1 MRTKILCL
9 FLSLF
14 IGSMTATYANHATDT
29 KAKAALNVIRLAY
42 VCPRSN
48 NARYVEAKD
57 YLTDATTGKITGQSL
72 LEAEAYQKYT
82 TIKLN
87 WVNDDIPT
95 AVLNNNGDY
104 PVELKWS
111 NDRVS
116 QIVIPGYYQ
125 FDYTVDY
132 DDKGN
137 VIGFTGNEVIFK
149 DRKTSFII
157 EFAGEQITKITG
169 FESRIG
175 KKPWIRT
182 LTDYSYDNNKWTGHT
197 ISYTQWES
205 NTPKN
210 IKSDIVR
217 QVTKVDESHYIFT
230 EPFGTTIE
238 KTYDSE
244 GRIIVNKNTSKE
256 HTITTTTY
264 KYADNKMWSEDELV
278 TNTAGFSSHG
288 LKVHFSLKDK
298 PDTAP
303 DYTKRDGWYKFDQS
317 GECISEER
325 AGKRRVK
332 TNGVWGDWFLP
343 NYRL

>member
-1 MRTKILCL
+1 MRTKILFL
-9 FLSLF
+9 FAYLL
-14 IGSMTATYANHATDT
+14 ICSMTATYANHATDG

-42 VCPRSN
+42 MCPTSN
-48 NARYVEAKD
+48 NARFLEAKD
-57 YLTDATTGKITGQSL
+57 YLTDPGTNKITGQNL
-72 LEAEAYQKYT
+72 LTAESYAKYT
-82 TIKLN
+82 KVTLN

-95 AVLNNNGDY
+95 AVLNNNGDHE
-104 PVELKWS
+104 VVLKWS

-116 QIVIPGYYQ
+116 QIAIPGFHQ

-182 LTDYSYDNNKWTGHT
+182 LTDYTYDNNKWSGHT
-197 ISYTQWES
+197 IGYTQWEP

-210 IKSDIVR
+210 IKSDFTNK
-217 QVTKVDESHYIFT
+217 VTRVDDNHFIFEEGYGAT
-230 EPFGTTIE
+230 VE

-244 GRIIVNKNTSKE
+244 GRISVNKNTGK
-256 HTITTTTY
+256 TLVRTTTY
-264 KYADNKMWSEDELV
+264 KYADNKMWSEDELE
-278 TNTAGFSSHG
+278 TNASGFVSRG
-288 LKVHFSLKDK
+288 IKVRFDLKDQ
-298 PDTAP
+298 PATAP
-303 DYTKRDGWYKFDQS
+303 DYAKREGWYKFDKN

-325 AGKRRVK
+325 DGKRREKV
-332 TNGVWGDWFLP
+332 NGVWGEWKAP
-343 NYRL
+343 NYRY